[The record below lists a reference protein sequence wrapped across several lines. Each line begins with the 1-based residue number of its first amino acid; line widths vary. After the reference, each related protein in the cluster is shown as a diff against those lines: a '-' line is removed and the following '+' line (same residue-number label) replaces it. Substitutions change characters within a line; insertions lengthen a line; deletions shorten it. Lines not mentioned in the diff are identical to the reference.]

1 MMGAQQI
8 SRTHQARR
16 SVNVAVLRHSF
27 LSACRHA
34 RGAHVKKTFGVL
46 TTLLLAIGLL
56 SVPSPAYAVNPATV
70 NLGSAGTYSVVIG
83 GAVTNAGVT
92 ILSGNL
98 GISPAALITNTGTL
112 TVGGTTH
119 NGDAAAAQAYF
130 DMQTAYNYV
139 VGLPSTPN
147 SFPATGGGNYV
158 AGVYN
163 QGGASAPAGT
173 MTLDGQGDPSS
184 VFIFQINGAFAPSG
198 QMSLINGAQAGNV
211 FWQVNGAFAPGA
223 NSRTVGTVMAV
234 GAGSLGA
241 YATLNGRVLVTAA
254 GTFSSNTITTSSS
267 TTTSPTTPSPSTV
280 PGAPTGVS
288 ATAGNGQAV
297 VSWTAPASNG
307 GSVITGYTVTSS
319 PGGLT
324 ATTTGATTAT
334 VTGLTNGT
342 PYTFTVTATNATGT
356 SPTTATPT
364 ALTPST
370 MSTAPGAPTGVSATA
385 GNGQAVVSW
394 TAPASNGGSVITGY
408 TVTSSPGGHTVTTT
422 GATTAIVTGLT
433 NGIPYTFTVT
443 ATNATGTSPTTATPT
458 ALTPSTTSVLPGSP
472 TSTVPG
478 ATPGATATAGNGQ
491 AVVSWTTPVAS
502 FLSSLPPVGGA
513 TFTLA
518 GTAYTSTV
526 TANRREGNLQISGDN
541 LQMIVTPKSA
551 AGANIALDSAGTAI
565 LHAGGRVAASGRGF
579 VPGSPVNFYLLR
591 GNTTTFLGSRGVSS
605 DGTYAGSVPI
615 PGDLVRGT
623 YTLQVNALT
632 NNTRLRASDTYVC
645 SISLL
650 VRVIKPAV
658 KGKAVRAVAYFD
670 VFSPKLTK
678 SAKRQLDTL
687 VKLLPTKSN
696 NLVRVVGFVGPGGSV
711 GNINALSK
719 ARTESVARYL
729 RSKGVRG
736 KYVLTVG
743 GNASGGGPSVQR
755 AKVQIIPNKGR

>member
-1 MMGAQQI
+1 MIGVQQI
-8 SRTHQARR
+8 LHFRRPRR
-16 SVNVAVLRHSF
+16 SINVAAL
-27 LSACRHA
+27 RHA
-34 RGAHVKKTFGVL
+34 RGAHVKKTFAGF

-56 SVPSPAYAVNPATV
+56 SVPSPAYAANPTTV

-83 GAVTNAGVT
+83 GAVTNGGVT

-234 GAGSLGA
+234 GAASLGA

-254 GTFSSNTITTSSS
+254 GTFSSNTITTTSS
-267 TTTSPTTPSPSTV
+267 TTTSPSTV
-280 PGAPTGVS
+280 PGSPTGVT
-288 ATAGNGQAV
+288 AIAGNGQAV

-307 GSVITGYTVTSS
+307 GSAITGYTVTSS

-334 VTGLTNGT
+334 
-342 PYTFTVTATNATGT
+342 
-356 SPTTATPT
+356 
-364 ALTPST
+364 
-370 MSTAPGAPTGVSATA
+370 
-385 GNGQAVVSW
+385 
-394 TAPASNGGSVITGY
+394 
-408 TVTSSPGGHTVTTT
+408 
-422 GATTAIVTGLT
+422 VTGLT

-458 ALTPSTTSVLPGSP
+458 ALTPTALTPSTTSTVPGAPTGVTATAGNGQAVVSWAAPASNGGSPITGYTVTSSPGGHTVTTTGATTATVTGLTNGIPYTFTVTATNAVGTSPTTGTPTALTPSTTSVLPGAP
-472 TSTVPG
+472 TSTVAG
-478 ATPGATATAGNGQ
+478 ATPGVTATAGNGQ
-491 AVVSWTTPVAS
+491 AVVSWTTPVAG
-502 FLSSLPPVGGA
+502 FLSSRPPVGGA

-551 AGANIALDSAGTAI
+551 AGANIALDSTGTAI

-591 GNTTTFLGSRGVSS
+591 GSTTTFLGSREVSS
-605 DGTYAGSVPI
+605 DGTYAGSVPL
-615 PGDLVRGT
+615 PGDLAPGT

-632 NNTRLRASDTYVC
+632 NNTRLRADETHVC
-645 SISLL
+645 SISILA
-650 VRVIKPAV
+650 RVIKPAV

-696 NLVRVVGFVGPGGSV
+696 NLVRIDGPGGSI

-719 ARTESVARYL
+719 SWTKSATRYL
-729 RSKGVRG
+729 QSKGVTGR
-736 KYVLTVG
+736 YVLKVG
-743 GNASGGGPSVQR
+743 GKVSVNAPSAPR
-755 AKVQIIPNKGR
+755 AKVQIIPNQGR